1 MRKINKQHIAGALII
16 PGLLGSLV
24 YGATFVSSDEDTTAS
39 SSQALKKKAVAK
51 GNNVSLKTLS
61 LDAANSTAKGVA
73 VTAPVWNTPTFKTA
87 IIPTSNTSLSM
98 LSNETSNDA
107 SEDGYSGITPAI
119 GLTTFKDSYSELEAD
134 EDVLHIHTKAHG
146 NGTAALQAYRQEITI
161 DPDIAGEFFSTN
173 NYQKYIRGTVN
184 RSKDSALGGTTSYDI
199 ASKLWGNSS
208 WLGNP
213 DTMNYDSKTGSIYYK
228 TSQYTLQLLSGIDI
242 EVDMYI
248 DLGQWSKDTG
258 KLIERKDNYS
268 VQTKTDA
275 NSASLGL
282 TNKIVGSIASDGIEN
297 SWIENPVEP
306 TTLYY
311 LTEKNSYYYGNGLQ
325 DEVNEHETDY
335 DIELSV
341 NGTPF
346 KYIQMATEDGGTNS
360 RGETIKKGD
369 WDFDFGSYLNKGDV
383 VTARVRGKE
392 KYDNL
397 NGEKPIK
404 YSTVAHASD
413 ATNIVAWEDWKVE
426 DPSVPILYDGDLIIP
441 FHAPVQNQQLNR
453 TYKLIVTVNG
463 EEIYNKAVK
472 DETDTNVPYLSGLEK
487 GDIVKA
493 KIVGS
498 QPGETDKES
507 SEITAEVITQDDEGY
522 DDWEVQDPI
531 INGPLYEGGTV
542 ITGQV
547 PIQNRA
553 AGRTYDLKV
562 YLGDELIID
571 EENIDVAL
579 KSYPFSYALTDLD
592 EEEQRALAY
601 GDEIKAVVT
610 GHQPDATD
618 DSGKVTATYPD
629 KTSQTTLKV
638 SDNTGYEAWEVNQP
652 TLDSMLDT
660 DTTITGNIGEQ
671 NTEAGRT
678 YKVAI
683 WTDDEDPIY
692 VTPAEDGTFK
702 LEDVVLQEGEK
713 VSATVI
719 GSQEKREDKSSQTTT
734 VTVTDATDYS
744 GWKIEKP
751 VVDELKDTDTK
762 ISGHIGNQNEEFDRS
777 YTVEI
782 FVNGVSKGQ
791 AQVAEDGTFAADKII
806 LSEGDKVKA
815 VVTGH
820 QEGKADKTATSDEV
834 IVSDASNYE
843 GWTVA
848 KPKVSDLS
856 DGTVAI
862 SGNIGD
868 QNKDFGRTYT
878 VDIFVNNETLG
889 EASVSDDGNF
899 TTKEITLKE
908 GDKVKAV
915 VTGHQEGKADK
926 SAASDEVIVSDG
938 SNYADWTVA
947 PATLDD
953 VYAHADGLTGE
964 IPAQDNTNGRTY
976 QILVTVDGSEVT
988 REDIE
993 ADQGSYNIT
1002 LPDSVDLQEG
1012 QIVAVQIIGH
1022 QEGKEDKLSTETK
1035 VQVKEKV
1042 YTTTS
1047 SFKNGYWQYYGLVYE
1062 GQVDNEGWDL
1072 STASR
1077 ITKTAKLV
1085 NHTTGEVVTEGI
1097 KAANTNWYDSSR
1109 YNGYQIIISNEVLG
1123 GLSEGDYTIQLSV
1136 AIDGVE
1142 KDTIDLNLE
1151 QVVSYMGPMHDN
1163 YADMEQVVIKQNT
1176 VKPQVIDNKP
1186 GIVITRDAEASVQVF
1201 NKYWNNSNELVFEG
1215 YVNTTADFSGAT
1227 KKLVIKDASGEVVA
1241 TRNNI
1246 YTFSSSWGIPV
1257 DVDPTKSF
1265 QAIVPAAYTNQ
1276 ANYTYELVIT
1286 DAQGTTFTEVL
1297 N

>member
-119 GLTTFKDSYSELEAD
+119 GLTTFKDSYSELETD

-282 TNKIVGSIASDGIEN
+282 TNKIVGSIASDEIEN

-472 DETDTNVPYLSGLEK
+472 DETNTNVPYLSGLEK

-601 GDEIKAVVT
+601 GDEIKAVVI

-660 DTTITGNIGEQ
+660 DTIITGDIGEQ

-806 LSEGDKVKA
+806 L
-815 VVTGH
+815 
-820 QEGKADKTATSDEV
+820 
-834 IVSDASNYE
+834 
-843 GWTVA
+843 
-848 KPKVSDLS
+848 
-856 DGTVAI
+856 
-862 SGNIGD
+862 
-868 QNKDFGRTYT
+868 F
-878 VDIFVNNETLG
+878 
-889 EASVSDDGNF
+889 
-899 TTKEITLKE
+899 E

-1186 GIVITRDAEASVQVF
+1186 GIVITRDVEASVQVF

-1227 KKLVIKDASGEVVA
+1227 KKLVIKDVSGEVVA

>member
-472 DETDTNVPYLSGLEK
+472 DETNTNVPYLSGLEK

-601 GDEIKAVVT
+601 GDEIKAVVI

-660 DTTITGNIGEQ
+660 DTIITGDIGEQ

-806 LSEGDKVKA
+806 LS
-815 VVTGH
+815 
-820 QEGKADKTATSDEV
+820 
-834 IVSDASNYE
+834 
-843 GWTVA
+843 
-848 KPKVSDLS
+848 
-856 DGTVAI
+856 
-862 SGNIGD
+862 
-868 QNKDFGRTYT
+868 
-878 VDIFVNNETLG
+878 
-889 EASVSDDGNF
+889 
-899 TTKEITLKE
+899 E

-1072 STASR
+1072 STASC

-1186 GIVITRDAEASVQVF
+1186 GIVITRDVEASVQVF

-1215 YVNTTADFSGAT
+1215 YVNTTADFSGVT
-1227 KKLVIKDASGEVVA
+1227 KKLVIKDVSGEVVA

>member
-472 DETDTNVPYLSGLEK
+472 DETNTNVPYLSGLEK

-601 GDEIKAVVT
+601 GDEIKAVVI

-660 DTTITGNIGEQ
+660 DTIITGDIGEQ

-806 LSEGDKVKA
+806 LS
-815 VVTGH
+815 
-820 QEGKADKTATSDEV
+820 
-834 IVSDASNYE
+834 
-843 GWTVA
+843 
-848 KPKVSDLS
+848 
-856 DGTVAI
+856 
-862 SGNIGD
+862 
-868 QNKDFGRTYT
+868 
-878 VDIFVNNETLG
+878 
-889 EASVSDDGNF
+889 
-899 TTKEITLKE
+899 E

-1109 YNGYQIIISNEVLG
+1109 YSGYQIIISNEVLG

-1186 GIVITRDAEASVQVF
+1186 GIVITRDVEASVQVF

-1215 YVNTTADFSGAT
+1215 YVNTTADFSGVT
-1227 KKLVIKDASGEVVA
+1227 KKLVIKDVSGEVVA

>member
-413 ATNIVAWEDWKVE
+413 ATNIIAWEDWKVE

-472 DETDTNVPYLSGLEK
+472 DETNTNVPYLSGLEK

-601 GDEIKAVVT
+601 GDEIKAVVI

-660 DTTITGNIGEQ
+660 DTIITGDIGEQ

-820 QEGKADKTATSDEV
+820 QEGKADK
-834 IVSDASNYE
+834 
-843 GWTVA
+843 
-848 KPKVSDLS
+848 
-856 DGTVAI
+856 
-862 SGNIGD
+862 
-868 QNKDFGRTYT
+868 
-878 VDIFVNNETLG
+878 
-889 EASVSDDGNF
+889 
-899 TTKEITLKE
+899 
-908 GDKVKAV
+908 
-915 VTGHQEGKADK
+915 
-926 SAASDEVIVSDG
+926 SAASDEVIVSDE

-1186 GIVITRDAEASVQVF
+1186 GIVITRDVEASVQVF

-1215 YVNTTADFSGAT
+1215 YVNTTADFSGVT
-1227 KKLVIKDASGEVVA
+1227 KKLVIKDVSGEVVA

>member
-472 DETDTNVPYLSGLEK
+472 DETNTNVPYLSGLEK

-601 GDEIKAVVT
+601 GDEIKAVVI

-660 DTTITGNIGEQ
+660 DTIITGDIGEQ

-806 LSEGDKVKA
+806 LS
-815 VVTGH
+815 
-820 QEGKADKTATSDEV
+820 
-834 IVSDASNYE
+834 
-843 GWTVA
+843 
-848 KPKVSDLS
+848 
-856 DGTVAI
+856 
-862 SGNIGD
+862 
-868 QNKDFGRTYT
+868 
-878 VDIFVNNETLG
+878 
-889 EASVSDDGNF
+889 
-899 TTKEITLKE
+899 E

-1186 GIVITRDAEASVQVF
+1186 GIVITRDVEASVQVF

-1215 YVNTTADFSGAT
+1215 YVNTTADFSGVT
-1227 KKLVIKDASGEVVA
+1227 KKLVIKDVSGEVVA